1 MQTLRNSLICLLLAA
16 LTLAALKFCFFLDQ
30 VSIVVDDGQSVI
42 AQAGPQL
49 IGAAMELRGAAREQ
63 RSYYK
68 ATGRALAIDMIR
80 AGALI
85 EHADTAVQRL
95 DANSAPVLAAAGQ
108 LILDTGASQKALAA
122 DLSATV
128 TDADRQVQANGEE
141 LRLALAA
148 ARGNFEQAEKI
159 WPPLLTSAQSMTRSS
174 DNVEQATDS
183 IRIALEPLRKPTGRL
198 QFVLHWLLGLP
209 HVNIR

>member
-1 MQTLRNSLICLLLAA
+1 MQTLRNSLFCLLLVA
-16 LTLAALKFCFFLDQ
+16 LTTVAVKFCFFLDQ

-68 ATGRALAIDMIR
+68 ATGKALAIDMIR

-85 EHADTAVQRL
+85 QHADNAVQRL
-95 DANSAPVLAAAGQ
+95 DTAATPVFAAAGN
-108 LILDTGASQKALAA
+108 LIQDTDASQKLIAGSLT
-122 DLSATV
+122 ATV
-128 TDADRQVQANGEE
+128 KNADEQLQANGEE
-141 LRLALAA
+141 LRLALTA
-148 ARGNFEQAEKI
+148 ARGNFDQTEKL
-159 WPPLLTSAQSMTRSS
+159 WPPLITSAESMTRSS
-174 DNVEQATDS
+174 NNVEQSTES

-209 HVNIR
+209 HINIP